1 MIRLKEFTLEVFLAA
16 ETMILG
22 VLAGED
28 DQSTGSLLHLDAR
41 HRVEVRVLHLRGCQI
56 DKVALES
63 LLICSHPLLFAT

>member
-41 HRVEVRVLHLRGCQI
+41 HRVEVGVLHLRGCQI
-56 DKVALES
+56 DKIALES
-63 LLICSHPLLFAT
+63 LMIACRPLLFSS